1 VRYPHLLLGLF
12 SGLALTL
19 SANGWAFSIPQP
31 QQELIASKVAYVQLN
46 AEEGSA
52 DAQYLLGLMYV
63 SGRFVK
69 TDKALGISWLK
80 QAADGGDINA
90 QKTLAD
96 LAFEGK
102 LIKRDLSLAEHW
114 YLRLAEKDDRWA
126 RFRLG
131 FIYAAGGDG
140 VSRHCGKAV
149 KYFTEAGDKVSMG
162 NAAWI
167 LATCPEKQYRDGEK
181 ALQLATDLLKHN
193 QQDPTNLDNLA
204 AAYAELGN
212 FTAAV
217 KTQRRAI
224 AALQANK
231 SKIHDKEGEFQS
243 RLQDYLQQKPYR
255 EILPLD

>member
-1 VRYPHLLLGLF
+1 MRYPRVLITLF
-12 SGLALTL
+12 SGLAMIVPADT
-19 SANGWAFSIPQP
+19 WAFAVPQP
-31 QQELIASKVAYVQLN
+31 QQELIASKVAYVQLS

-52 DAQYLLGLMYV
+52 EAQYLLGLMYV
-63 SGRFVK
+63 SGRFVNA
-69 TDKALGISWLK
+69 DKVLGVSWLK
-80 QAADGGDINA
+80 KSADNGSANA

-114 YLRLAEKDDRWA
+114 YLKLADKDRWA
-126 RFRLG
+126 QFRLG

-149 KYFTEAGDKVSMG
+149 KYFTAAGDNVSMG

-167 LATCPEKQYRDGEK
+167 LATCPEKQFRDGEK
-181 ALQLATDLLKHN
+181 AVQLATDLLKTN
-193 QQDPTNLDNLA
+193 EQDPTNLDNLA

-212 FTAAV
+212 FNEAV
-217 KTQRRAI
+217 KAQRQAI
-224 AALQANK
+224 AALQADK
-231 SKIHDKEGEFQS
+231 GKIRDKEDEFKS
-243 RLQDYLQQKPYR
+243 RLRDYLQHKPYR

>member
-1 VRYPHLLLGLF
+1 MT
-12 SGLALTL
+12 LTL
-19 SANGWAFSIPQP
+19 ATDAEAFSIPQP
-31 QQELIASKVAYVQLN
+31 QQELIDSKVAYVQLN
-46 AEEGSA
+46 AEDGEVN
-52 DAQYLLGLMYV
+52 AQYLLGLMYV

-69 TDKALGISWLK
+69 TDKTLGISWLK
-80 QAADGGDINA
+80 KAADGGELNA

-114 YLRLAEKDDRWA
+114 YLRLADNDDRWA

-140 VSRHCGKAV
+140 VNRHCGKAV
-149 KYFTEAGDKVSMG
+149 KYFTAAGDKVSMG

-167 LATCPEKQYRDGEK
+167 LATCPEKQYRNGEK
-181 ALQLATDLLKHN
+181 ALQLATDLLKTD

-204 AAYAELGN
+204 AAYAEIGN
-212 FTAAV
+212 FSAAV
-217 KTQRRAI
+217 KTQRQAI
-224 AALQANK
+224 AALQADK
-231 SKIHDKEGEFQS
+231 GKIQGKESEFQL
-243 RLQDYLQQKPYR
+243 RLQDYLQHKPYR